1 VNLRRVDGS
10 ILVVVLAAMLLLTAV
25 AAALTM
31 AGTSE
36 VMVASNFRRSI
47 EVLYAA
53 DLAAERAMSDLAM
66 LPSWDG
72 VLDGTVRSSV
82 VDGFP
87 LGTRMMPDG
96 SSIDLSEVVNVAN
109 CRKATACTDAEMD
122 LVTLERPWAR
132 NNPRWQPYAYGPIAN
147 MALAAV
153 ESPYYA
159 IVMVGDD
166 PSETDQAP
174 LQDGLTEET
183 GARTIALRSEAF
195 GPRRAHRVVDL
206 IVTRTANGHLR
217 VVSWRALR

>member
-1 VNLRRVDGS
+1 MDGS
-10 ILVVVLAAMLLLTAV
+10 VLIVVLAAMLLLTAV

-31 AGTSE
+31 ASTSE

-53 DLAAERAMSDLAM
+53 DLAVERAMSDLAM
-66 LPSWDG
+66 LTSWDG

-82 VDGFP
+82 VDGYP

-96 SSIDLSEVVNVAN
+96 SSIDLSTVVNVAN
-109 CRKATACTDAEMD
+109 CRRATACTDAEMD
-122 LVTLERPWAR
+122 LVTLERPWGR
-132 NNPRWQPYAYGPIAN
+132 NNPRWQPYAYGPVANLAPGIAGD
-147 MALAAV
+147 
-153 ESPYYA
+153 SPYYA

-166 PSETDQAP
+166 PSETDQEP
-174 LQDGLTEET
+174 LQDGLTDET

-195 GPRRAHRVVDL
+195 GPRRAHRIVDV
-206 IVTRTANGHLR
+206 IVARTANGHLR